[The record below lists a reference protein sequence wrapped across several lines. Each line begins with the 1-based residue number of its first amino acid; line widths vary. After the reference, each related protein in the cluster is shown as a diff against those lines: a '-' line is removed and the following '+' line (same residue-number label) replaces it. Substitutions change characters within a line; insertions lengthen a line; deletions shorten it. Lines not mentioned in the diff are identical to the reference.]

1 MKDASTYWDC
11 EEYTKAWGHG
21 PKLNPLP
28 KESVPRERPPM
39 RDRTWFPTATK
50 IPRLPK
56 PMVPVPHKG
65 KQLYNMKDYYNFE
78 LRFITIYD
86 FITIFLSREV
96 NFNSKLQRTSVL

>member
-1 MKDASTYWDC
+1 MYFDREELLDYPMKDASTYWDC
-11 EEYTKAWGHG
+11 EEYPKAWGHG

-39 RDRTWFPTATK
+39 RDRTWFPSASK

-65 KQLYNMKDYYNFE
+65 SFCKFFD
-78 LRFITIYD
+78 
-86 FITIFLSREV
+86 
-96 NFNSKLQRTSVL
+96 